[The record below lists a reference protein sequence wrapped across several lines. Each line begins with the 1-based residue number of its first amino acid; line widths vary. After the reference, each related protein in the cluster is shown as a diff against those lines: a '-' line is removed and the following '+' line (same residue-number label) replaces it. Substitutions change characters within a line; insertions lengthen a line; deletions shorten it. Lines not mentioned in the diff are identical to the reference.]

1 MKMQRN
7 VISNIFNI
15 YHFLHEKPLI
25 LASTV
30 VISEAEIKCSIAS
43 NDKKTTE
50 KKTVLKFQIL

>member
-15 YHFLHEKPLI
+15 YHFLHKKPLI

-30 VISEAEIKCSIAS
+30 VISEAETKCSIAS

-50 KKTVLKFQIL
+50 KKKQY

>member
-15 YHFLHEKPLI
+15 YHFLHKKPLI

-50 KKTVLKFQIL
+50 KKKQY